1 MVAAGLTREK
11 PTTII
16 LLSGQREYDLIADML
31 MLRSETRDDIVT
43 VHTEGWDQS
52 VIQVGRC

>member
-43 VHTEGWDQS
+43 VHTELWDQS